1 MFYRY
6 EFLNEAS
13 SGEHYAPVYNIAVA
27 RRQRSIGQKAINA
40 MAKSSCF

>member
-27 RRQRSIGQKAINA
+27 RQRSIGQKAINT